1 MDILQ
6 TLHPGIRPLVEQE
19 LHWVTGGT
27 SACDEVINPNESG
40 TGSTNEVV
48 TGSG

>member
-1 MDILQ
+1 MDTPK
-6 TLHPGIRPLVEQE
+6 TLHPGIRPLSEQE
-19 LHWVTGGT
+19 LCWITGGT
-27 SACDEVINPNESG
+27 SACDEVVNPNESG